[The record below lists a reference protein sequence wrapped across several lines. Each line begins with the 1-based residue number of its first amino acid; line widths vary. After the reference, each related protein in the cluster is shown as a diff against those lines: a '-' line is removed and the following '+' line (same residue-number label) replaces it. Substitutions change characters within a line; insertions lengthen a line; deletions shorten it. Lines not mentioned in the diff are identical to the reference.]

1 MLLHELE
8 RFPGICILI
17 ANNVQVKS
25 KLKAFLLNVC
35 LYVDG
40 MTAQSASLLV
50 TLCMI
55 A

>member
-25 KLKAFLLNVC
+25 KPKAFPITLC

-40 MTAQSASLLV
+40 MTAQSASLLL